1 MTQAPNTRPPAPM
14 PPRPG
19 GAPSAGGPAG
29 GGFGAVQ
36 IDPVRL
42 VRKYFWILIATG
54 IFAIV
59 AGIGAHMVLARVAPS
74 FRAKATFEA
83 KPPTT
88 NITQGLEANQVN
100 NNQID
105 RFIGTQ
111 AAIMTS
117 RSVLESVANHP
128 QLSGLAPTYF
138 NSYSTGGSPNV
149 RDIVRDLGER
159 TSARPVPK
167 TVLIELSVAY
177 RNPLEATELV
187 RLVRES
193 YQRSLEQRSNLQSTG
208 QRASLRQLR
217 DEADRE
223 IKRIDAERN
232 RIVAESEF
240 DTLEDRSS
248 EVAQLIG
255 RLGEELVEIDL
266 QLEALR
272 EQLAE
277 QERQLS
283 SDAGIQYGD
292 DLVAGAENNPRVSN
306 LRQQL
311 DSLET
316 ALRTFREQGVSDQHR
331 DVQRIH
337 ANMAAVRQRIEQTKA
352 EVLNNMFLGQVES
365 TRRFIAQLEAQQA
378 DLDGQREEAR
388 VRRNELGR
396 LAAQVR
402 ALDERRQSF
411 EQRRAAY
418 DSSLQNLNAIAE
430 LDAADRIQ
438 LVQRESIPDG
448 RAFPQLRVILP
459 ATFIL
464 ICGTVGGL
472 ILLREILDQRV
483 KSPSDIAMIP
493 RARVLGL
500 TPDAAEEGKR
510 AGQIETIF
518 RDHPRGVLAESF
530 RQLRGSLIKEIN
542 KSEHKSLIVVPA
554 SPGSGASTVVCN
566 LGLAV
571 AATHH
576 KVLLV
581 DGNFRRPALHS
592 IFDLRDGPGL
602 ADVLMRAVE
611 LEDAVQ
617 ESGTAGLDVLAVG
630 SAESRQFEL
639 LSTPVFGEVIRKASD
654 RYDLVLVD
662 APPAVVTGDGVAM
675 AQRCDASILVARA
688 MNEKRG
694 MIARLRSELDGSRAE
709 LLGII
714 VNAVRAAAG
723 GYMAKNIR
731 ISQKYQSGEA
741 VGGSID
747 RDAGKKPQAV
757 AIGDDTDD

>member
-1 MTQAPNTRPPAPM
+1 M

-19 GAPSAGGPAG
+19 GAPAPGASSGMGGAL
-29 GGFGAVQ
+29 GAVQ

-42 VRKYFWILIATG
+42 VRKFFWILAATG
-54 IFAIV
+54 IFAIF
-59 AGIGAHMVLARVAPS
+59 AGVGAHMVLARIAPS
-74 FRAKATFEA
+74 FRAKAMFEA
-83 KPPTT
+83 KAPTT
-88 NITQGLEANQVN
+88 NITLGLEANQQS

-128 QLSGLAPTYF
+128 RRQGLAPNYF
-138 NSYSTGGSPNV
+138 REHSTGGSPDV
-149 RDIVRDLGER
+149 KAIVQDLGER
-159 TSARPVPK
+159 ASARPLPK
-167 TVLIELSVAY
+167 TVLIELSVSY
-177 RNPLEATELV
+177 SNPLEATELV
-187 RLVRES
+187 GLVRES
-193 YQRSLEQRSNLQSTG
+193 YQRALEQRSNLQSTG

-223 IKRIDAERN
+223 IKRLEAERN

-240 DTLEDRSS
+240 DTLEDRTS

-292 DLVAGAENNPRVSN
+292 DIIAAAEGNPRVAN

-331 DVQRIH
+331 EVQRIH
-337 ANMAAVRQRIEQTKA
+337 ASMAAVRQRIEQTKA

-378 DLDGQREEAR
+378 DLDSQREEAR

-402 ALDERRQSF
+402 NLDERRQNF

-438 LVQRESIPDG
+438 LVQRESLPDG
-448 RAFPQLRVILP
+448 RAFPQLKVILP

-483 KSPSDIAMIP
+483 KSPADIAMIP

-500 TPDAAEEGKR
+500 IPDANEDGKR
-510 AGQIETIF
+510 AGTVETIF
-518 RDHPRGVLAESF
+518 RDRPRGVLAESY
-530 RQLRGSLIKEIN
+530 RQLRGSLT
-542 KSEHKSLIVVPA
+542 KSLQKADHRSLIVVPA
-554 SPGSGASTVVCN
+554 SPGSGATSVVCN

-571 AATHH
+571 AASHH
-576 KVLLV
+576 KVLLI

-592 IFDLRDGPGL
+592 VFDIADGPGL
-602 ADVLMRAVE
+602 ADVLMRAVD
-611 LEDAVQ
+611 LDAAVQ
-617 ESGTAGLDVLAVG
+617 PSGTNDLDVLSVG
-630 SAESRQFEL
+630 SVESRQYEL
-639 LSTPVFGEVIRKASD
+639 LSSPVFGEVIQKASEQ
-654 RYDLVLVD
+654 YDLVLID
-662 APPAVVTGDGVAM
+662 APPAVVSGDGAAM

-694 MIARLRSELDGSRAE
+694 MIARLRTELDGSRAE
-709 LLGII
+709 MLGIL

-731 ISQKYQSGEA
+731 ISQKYQAGEA
-741 VGGSID
+741 IGGSID
-747 RDAGKKPQAV
+747 RDAASKPEKV
-757 AIGDDTDD
+757 GVGDEA